1 MCIGARE
8 LGSSWMDH
16 FPSFPLE
23 AKQAG
28 GSVWGEAKS
37 DLVLTDSLGNVRVGG
52 GLCPRVVVGAANA
65 DLEDC
70 FGL

>member
-8 LGSSWMDH
+8 LGYSWMDH

-28 GSVWGEAKS
+28 GSVWREAKS
-37 DLVLTDSLGNVRVGG
+37 DLVLADSLGNVRVGG
-52 GLCPRVVVGAANA
+52 GL
-65 DLEDC
+65 
-70 FGL
+70 